1 MLIPQF
7 FIDKVHFRSVAVTKT
22 LLALSDPD
30 NPTKDDL
37 IDTLSG
43 KNEMTVSF
51 TDNDPEFEKLR
62 NELAAGGYIVIASGV
77 ANGDRVKR
85 QFILNGH
92 TFTAGDTFY
101 CGAAMRNCI
110 KSFK

>member
-7 FIDKVHFRSVAVTKT
+7 FIDKVHFRSISVTKT
-22 LLALSDPD
+22 VLSLSDPD

-37 IDTLSG
+37 IDTLTG

-51 TDNDPEFEKLR
+51 TENDPEFEKLR
-62 NELAAGGYIVIASGV
+62 NELAAGGYIEIDRGV

-92 TFTAGDTFY
+92 TFTAGDRFY
-101 CGAAMRNCI
+101 CGSAMRNCI